1 MDRATQRA
9 FCAAFVATVCFFAAF
24 YALIIP

>member
-9 FCAAFVATVCFFAAF
+9 FWAAFVATVFFYAAF